1 MEEESD
7 KWWEDNEMT
16 NEKLEK
22 MFLNNHYRTER
33 K

>member
-22 MFLNNHYRTER
+22 MFLNTHYRTD
-33 K
+33 